1 MTHHLSR
8 RQFLS
13 SSGGLVVAGASTA
26 KAAAAVVAEK
36 PLLDVIDCHTHFYD
50 PTRPGGIPWPRK
62 GSPLY
67 RPVLPK
73 HLRALSHAR
82 RVTGTVI
89 VEASSRLEDN
99 QWLLDI
105 AKNDPFVVGIV
116 GHLDP
121 SDPKY
126 VAHVKRFARNKL
138 FRGIR
143 VGQGLVAGRLKSN
156 SLEAFKVLQDHD
168 LELDVNG
175 GPVTPLVV
183 SHLAARKPGLRLLQN
198 HIGNVAITADPPS
211 KDWVSNIRAAARHK
225 NVFCKVSAMV
235 EGASRGGG
243 KAPSDVE
250 FYKPYL
256 DVVWNAFGEDRVI
269 YGSDWPVSERAASY
283 KQQQQI
289 VLDYV
294 SDRGV
299 AAVKQFFSL
308 NAKRAYKWVER
319 DGRVK
324 T

>member
-13 SSGGLVVAGASTA
+13 ASGGLVAAGTA
-26 KAAAAVVAEK
+26 TVAAAVAGEK
-36 PLLDVIDCHTHFYD
+36 TFLDVIDCHTHFYD
-50 PTRPGGIPWPRK
+50 PTRPGGISWPRK

-67 RPVLPK
+67 RTVLPR
-73 HLRALSHAR
+73 HLRALAHAR

-105 AKNDPFVVGIV
+105 AKDDPFVVGIV
-116 GHLDP
+116 GHLNP
-121 SDPKY
+121 SDPKF
-126 VAHVKRFARNKL
+126 VDHVKRFARNKL

-143 VGQGLVAGRLKSN
+143 VSQGLVAGRLKSDA
-156 SLEAFKVLQDHD
+156 LGPFKVLQDHD

-183 SHLAARKPGLRLLQN
+183 SHLAARLPGLRLLQN
-198 HIGNVAITADPPS
+198 HIGNVAVTGDPPS

-243 KAPSDVE
+243 KAPTDVS

-294 SDRGV
+294 TDRGED
-299 AAVKQFFSL
+299 AVKQFFSL
-308 NAKRAYKWVER
+308 NSKRAYKWVER
-319 DGRVK
+319 DGRIK
-324 T
+324 S

>member
-8 RQFLS
+8 RRFLS
-13 SSGGLVVAGASTA
+13 AAGGLAVAGSSTVA
-26 KAAAAVVAEK
+26 VAAGK

-50 PTRPGGIPWPRK
+50 PTRPEGIPWPRK
-62 GSPLY
+62 GSSLY
-67 RPVLPK
+67 RIVLPR
-73 HLRALSHAR
+73 HLRALTHAR
-82 RVTGTVI
+82 KVTGTVI

-105 AKNDPFVVGIV
+105 AKDDPFVLGVV
-116 GHLDP
+116 GHLNP
-121 SDPKY
+121 SEPRY
-126 VAHVKRFARNKL
+126 AEHVKRFARNKL

-143 VGQGLVAGRLKSN
+143 VGESLVAGRLKSN
-156 SLEAFKVLQDHD
+156 SLDVFKVLQDHD

-183 SHLAARKPGLRLLQN
+183 SRLAARMPGLRLLQN
-198 HIGNVAITADPPS
+198 HIGNVAITKAAPP
-211 KDWVSNIRAAARHK
+211 KEWVSNIRAAARHK

-243 KAPSDVE
+243 KAPTDVA

-256 DVVWNAFGEDRVI
+256 DVVWDAFGDDRVI

-283 KQQQQI
+283 RQQQQI

-294 SDRGV
+294 SDRGQT
-299 AAVKQFFSL
+299 ATRQFFAL
-308 NAKRAYKWVER
+308 NSKRAYKWAER
-319 DGRVK
+319 DGRIK
-324 T
+324 S